1 MTPDRSAVPSRVYG
15 RRGIVSLRRQL
26 PGPEAPN
33 PDPQGMI
40 STYRPFLFAPGI
52 CFHASDRYNAALTG
66 CSLLQI
72 ALSASCGPP
81 SPSRFS
87 PAMGSLAEL
96 KLPPAVSLLA
106 FLANFS
112 HAILDCCVTFTS
124 RSQKDTKYKNRVFSA
139 LPVQF
144 DILSYCEPLCSCT
157 ASFVLLL
164 LGFSLEI
171 HWPVL
176 VPGIWHNLCVARRL
190 CVRMLRVERNA
201 TDSYTAHL
209 RRILPIALPALIS
222 FATAGN
228 FAAAGVLG
236 VWSFELPSKLLI
248 LIPCVS
254 TPDAAELVSRSRRPA
269 SALSGIVG
277 SLVRKLGPH
286 SLVHYLLALA
296 AQRVASNDIDWAV
309 FWLRLRRR
317 VAASRTGQESIY
329 SVEDA
334 TRYPR
339 NAHTDA
345 VATDKPGSHI
355 HVDVVGPEKDRQAVL
370 QRLTGKHSS
379 IRSKDTMFQY
389 QAPTAY

>member
-1 MTPDRSAVPSRVYG
+1 
-15 RRGIVSLRRQL
+15 
-26 PGPEAPN
+26 
-33 PDPQGMI
+33 
-40 STYRPFLFAPGI
+40 
-52 CFHASDRYNAALTG
+52 
-66 CSLLQI
+66 
-72 ALSASCGPP
+72 
-81 SPSRFS
+81 
-87 PAMGSLAEL
+87 
-96 KLPPAVSLLA
+96 
-106 FLANFS
+106 
-112 HAILDCCVTFTS
+112 
-124 RSQKDTKYKNRVFSA
+124 
-139 LPVQF
+139 
-144 DILSYCEPLCSCT
+144 
-157 ASFVLLL
+157 
-164 LGFSLEI
+164 
-171 HWPVL
+171 
-176 VPGIWHNLCVARRL
+176 
-190 CVRMLRVERNA
+190 MLRFERNA

-254 TPDAAELVSRSRRPA
+254 NGLWALWQRSCIIVVNFEPRTLRNWFRALVALQVLCLVSWAAWSA
-269 SALSGIVG
+269 SWDLILLIVF
-277 SLVRKLGPH
+277 
-286 SLVHYLLALA
+286 LVHHLLALA

-379 IRSKDTMFQY
+379 QLWPDSVQRHYVPIPSSNGVLVIGGVNNDTWRTEPHLRVFMRETLPSEETQGNSQANTAPWRVEACVSKVVADDQDLIASRAECVDASHATSLRPERVWSATSADFQPPSLAQQPKGRWRRPAAPRRAGPRPLIMFSW
-389 QAPTAY
+389 